1 MNEIEEKKI
10 ENMIYEIRG
19 VQVMLDSDLAE
30 LYEVETKYLNRQV
43 KRNIERFPG
52 DFMFQLTGEEYKN
65 ILRCQNDTLELK
77 QGKFSKY
84 LPYVFTE
91 HGITALTGVLR
102 SNTAIE
108 MNIKIIRTFVKMR
121 HFIMENIDIYKSIS
135 NINNK
140 LIEHDEKFDYLFSK
154 FDKKERLF
162 LEGEPFDAYYDI
174 LNIIKEAKNEIIIID
189 NYADITF
196 LDLIRNIKINITL
209 ITKDSNRL
217 SNLEIDKYNSEYHNL
232 RVIRNNSFHDRFIII
247 DSKEIYL
254 IGSSI
259 NNLGNKITIF
269 VKLEDNKLKN
279 ILLNNIDNIIK
290 ISHK

>member
-43 KRNIERFPG
+43 KRNIERFPR

-65 ILRCQNDTLELK
+65 ILRCQNDTLKIK

-91 HGITALTGVLR
+91 HGVTALTGVLR

-108 MNIKIIRTFVKMR
+108 MNTKIIRTFVKMR
-121 HFIMENIDIYKSIS
+121 HFIMENKDIYKSIN

-162 LEGEPFDAYYDI
+162 LEGETFDAYYNI
-174 LNIIKEAKNEIIIID
+174 LSIMEESHNEIIIID
-189 NYADITF
+189 NYADITL

-279 ILLNNIDNIIK
+279 ILLNNIENIIQN
-290 ISHK
+290 